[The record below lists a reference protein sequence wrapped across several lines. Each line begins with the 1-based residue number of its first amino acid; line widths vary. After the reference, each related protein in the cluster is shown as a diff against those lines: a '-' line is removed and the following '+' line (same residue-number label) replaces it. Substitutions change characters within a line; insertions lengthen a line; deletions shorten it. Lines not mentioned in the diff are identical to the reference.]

1 MDYKKI
7 YCDKWKAA
15 YTSNTV
21 DDSDGACV
29 ELRWKDVP
37 LGELF
42 CGPSGVVFTKLYC
55 FKGDPELTKIQA
67 FPVAEKEFNALLKNV
82 ETLEY
87 ICQLWE
93 EVRTSDLEVDF
104 YHGGQL
110 YARILFTNGSVSFEA
125 HTGNGWETSND
136 PERLINYSKWFKD
149 RRRDVDIFDDMEL
162 IKDLGSMIKK

>member
-21 DDSDGACV
+21 DDSDGSCV

-42 CGPSGVVFTKLYC
+42 CGPSGVVFTKLYR

-67 FPVAEKEFNALLKNV
+67 FPGAEKEFNALLKNV
-82 ETLEY
+82 EILEY

-93 EVRTSDLEVDF
+93 EV
-104 YHGGQL
+104 GQATL
-110 YARILFTNGSVSFEA
+110 KSISTMAVSFMPGYCLPTVRFPSRRTPG
-125 HTGNGWETSND
+125 TGGRPPTIRNG
-136 PERLINYSKWFKD
+136 L
-149 RRRDVDIFDDMEL
+149 
-162 IKDLGSMIKK
+162 